1 MPLPEFRGTCGRRP
15 RPRPCALAA
24 YLRRGHADGSPVRSP
39 RAALSREFLP
49 GRRERHAPISRG
61 SGAEPVW
68 FEMWCRPCRAPGV
81 TTGGHVV
88 RMVRGAAPS
97 WFGVARSVA
106 SFDLLALRR
115 RSAREQ
121 GPEFRLVG
129 QRARIVRDRLD
140 HPPRPSRR
148 ERPRRPC
155 RAFGSRDQRARRA
168 ACYSVGWGVP
178 GARHPRADGVP
189 CGTRGGNDQT
199 VDRALSR
206 RAGRGHDPRPPGDG
220 GASLRVARSGGR

>member
-1 MPLPEFRGTCGRRP
+1 MHL
-15 RPRPCALAA
+15 
-24 YLRRGHADGSPVRSP
+24 V
-39 RAALSREFLP
+39 P
-49 GRRERHAPISRG
+49 GDASDAPISRG

-178 GARHPRADGVP
+178 GASTLVRTACPAENEGAMIRQPIGHRPGAPVEA
-189 CGTRGGNDQT
+189 TARGRPAMAAHLCALR
-199 VDRALSR
+199 DRA
-206 RAGRGHDPRPPGDG
+206 GDG
-220 GASLRVARSGGR
+220 RRGACRHRAAVRAAGCRGTAHG